1 MEKNNSEIT
10 DNIFTE
16 IISLIRDA
24 RNRALQTVNK
34 ELINLYWQVGKY
46 ISAKVKSEQW
56 GKSVV
61 TSLAEHIQRT
71 EPEIKGFSDKN
82 LWRMKQFYEIY
93 QDNEKLATMCRELSW
108 SHNRVIFARC
118 KIEEERQYYLNVCI
132 KERYSVR
139 DLERQINTST
149 FERTKI
155 AQTKL
160 SPMMRELPQKVSDT
174 FKDTYVFEFLGLPDK
189 HSEFDLQ
196 RSLVHNLKHFILE
209 LGGDFTFM
217 GENYRIQVG
226 NEDFYVDLVFYHRSL
241 QCLVAFELKIDK
253 FRPEHMGQLEF
264 YLEALDRDIKKA
276 HENPSIGILLCA
288 YKDNDVVEYALSRS
302 ASPTLIADY
311 ETKLIP
317 KAVLQRKLHELFE
330 DAESPEDE

>member
-82 LWRMKQFYEIY
+82 LWRMKLFYEIY
-93 QDNEKLATMCRELSW
+93 QENEKLATMCRELSW

-118 KIEEERQYYLNVCI
+118 KTGYCGR
-132 KERYSVR
+132 
-139 DLERQINTST
+139 
-149 FERTKI
+149 
-155 AQTKL
+155 
-160 SPMMRELPQKVSDT
+160 
-174 FKDTYVFEFLGLPDK
+174 
-189 HSEFDLQ
+189 
-196 RSLVHNLKHFILE
+196 
-209 LGGDFTFM
+209 
-217 GENYRIQVG
+217 
-226 NEDFYVDLVFYHRSL
+226 
-241 QCLVAFELKIDK
+241 
-253 FRPEHMGQLEF
+253 
-264 YLEALDRDIKKA
+264 
-276 HENPSIGILLCA
+276 
-288 YKDNDVVEYALSRS
+288 
-302 ASPTLIADY
+302 
-311 ETKLIP
+311 
-317 KAVLQRKLHELFE
+317 
-330 DAESPEDE
+330 